1 MNICMYNMTLY
12 KKFIAGIIELG
23 LTEEEIKK
31 WQYCGGDYASH
42 QNYFE
47 LRFPK
52 KKLPYHVQ
60 WCVCGHDIKRNA
72 YICNEAGDYNSIIPI
87 GSCCIKHFMT
97 NGLRRTCE
105 TCGVIHQNRTTNK
118 CNDCRTLCCGIQ
130 VKKDGKCFQCKK
142 KEDIEKN
149 YESCFQCETLK
160 RIGVECSEC
169 ITERIRIENLRLY
182 PEMLDMLNTQT
193 VWNEPK
199 KCECGKQIAS
209 HYKRCYACN
218 YLLKEATCIEC
229 HKKFDNK
236 GTFTRCFDCASLSK
250 KAFVPK
256 YKNNVIR
263 KCDVEICNEC
273 HNMIWCCEKCVSGD
287 NYCECVLGCDMCGT
301 MDYECVFCTCQKC
314 KKYEKL
320 CICVD

>member
-1 MNICMYNMTLY
+1 MTLY

-42 QNYFE
+42 RHYFE

-52 KKLPYHVQ
+52 RKFPDHVQ
-60 WCVCGHDIKRNA
+60 RCVCGHDIKRNA
-72 YICNEAGDYNSIIPI
+72 YICNEIGDYNSIIPI

-105 TCGVIHQNRTTNK
+105 TCGVIHQNRLINK
-118 CNDCRTLCCGIQ
+118 CNDCRTLCCGFK
-130 VKKDGKCFQCKK
+130 VKQDGKCFQCKK

-149 YESCFQCETLK
+149 HESCFQCGTLK
-160 RIGVECSEC
+160 RIGVECLEC
-169 ITERIRIENLRLY
+169 RRIETLRRL
-182 PEMLDMLNTQT
+182 
-193 VWNEPK
+193 NEPK
-199 KCECGKQIAS
+199 KCECGKQIES
-209 HYKRCYACN
+209 KYDRCWTCYNA
-218 YLLKEATCIEC
+218 KKATCIEC

-236 GTFTRCFDCASLSK
+236 DKFTRCFDCASSSK

-263 KCDVEICNEC
+263 KDCHECNDTLVSYWSDDVYGPCMQCCCIN
-273 HNMIWCCEKCVSGD
+273 CEKKV
-287 NYCECVLGCDMCGT
+287 CD
-301 MDYECVFCTCQKC
+301 
-314 KKYEKL
+314 
-320 CICVD
+320 CID